1 MHEVRIHLN
10 GDEGVRWWAED
21 DIGFTGGSDDLEEL
35 LGMITEWA
43 DCEGVLSALT
53 VEFDS
58 DALVAMS
65 REPVNP
71 LGVTESA

>member
-10 GDEGVRWWAED
+10 RDEGVRWWAED

-43 DCEGVLSALT
+43 DCEGVLSSLT
-53 VEFDS
+53 VTFDS
-58 DALVAMS
+58 DALIAMGG
-65 REPVNP
+65 EPARP
-71 LGVTESA
+71 LRATGPA